1 MSVKMLLLSPRL
13 NYQLTFVVW
22 VQHNCKGLF
31 LGFLELGFKHS
42 SPPAALC
49 DYPISLLFRL
59 FCVLELGSFVWYS
72 PYKPFPWLVQ
82 TLVTYPELN
91 ISGFLCWSSNWFFSV
106 FIFLPVAIINLKDIN
121 RKHQAVYINMYKPTF
136 TICNM
141 EIPCHFLSHLHCGW
155 ILHLMLMSVNCIC
168 IYIFW

>member
-1 MSVKMLLLSPRL
+1 M
-13 NYQLTFVVW
+13 
-22 VQHNCKGLF
+22 QHNCKGLF

-91 ISGFLCWSSNWFFSV
+91 TVYLAFYAGALIDFFLCSFFCLLLSLTWR
-106 FIFLPVAIINLKDIN
+106 ILTWNIKQSIS
-121 RKHQAVYINMYKPTF
+121 
-136 TICNM
+136 ICT
-141 EIPCHFLSHLHCGW
+141 S
-155 ILHLMLMSVNCIC
+155 LHLPFVTWRSLAISCHISIVDEFSIWCSWVWTVYAF
-168 IYIFW
+168 IYSGKI